1 MARACRRKDS
11 TFETSQVKSVF
22 LYGKPNKVKL
32 NLLSC
37 MQQKFCE
44 LANEN
49 IRIICKTDGLL
60 LQLVKNDK
68 KDSAVRKLEKQSR
81 PAGLNSAF
89 CQAAFDYAFT
99 RLSNRLNTIRKD
111 MYAEDQ
117 TIFTQSK
124 VLYAISLMEQPKE
137 EMYGQR

>member
-81 PAGLNSAF
+81 PAGLNKLLRHAF
-89 CQAAFDYAFT
+89 PF
-99 RLSNRLNTIRKD
+99 
-111 MYAEDQ
+111 
-117 TIFTQSK
+117 
-124 VLYAISLMEQPKE
+124 LYAI
-137 EMYGQR
+137 GRG